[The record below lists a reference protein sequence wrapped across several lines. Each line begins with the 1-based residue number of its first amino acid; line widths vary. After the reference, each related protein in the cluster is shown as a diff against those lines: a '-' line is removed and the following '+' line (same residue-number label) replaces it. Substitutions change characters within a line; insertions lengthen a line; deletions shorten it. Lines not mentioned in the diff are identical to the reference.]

1 MKRQKLFLYIIL
13 STILCLSGCKV
24 SSYFPSKAEIE
35 NLEFIRILGID
46 KSPQNPEEI
55 RVTMLYMA
63 RESQPGGKAGGNSD
77 GDQKGEAS
85 KIRTVVWEGRTV
97 SEAIK
102 GAQMISERQIFL
114 GHVFAV
120 IIGDEAARE
129 GITKYIDFI
138 SRGMELRLNNN
149 VYIAKGSTAEDLIV
163 KSSQSGKSLPDTIE
177 HFQKNY
183 EATSTS
189 GSLKLIELMG
199 KLDREN
205 NGIFIPALKIVAQES
220 DSAQGGEKGRENIVI
235 ELDGYGIIKGHML
248 IGYVDKQLS
257 SAINILNNKYVS
269 GDIIVSDPYGYAVT
283 LEVIE
288 MHTKKEYKFNG
299 DDIESVMLNIIV
311 NSNVGEQHS
320 NKNIYDKASLEYL
333 FEQQADAVKDSVYSI
348 VEYAQKHNVDVLGFG
363 KSLFQKHPVK
373 WERIKDDWDSI
384 FPNLKVDIDVK
395 SRILRT
401 YDITQPNSMEDMK

>member
-183 EATSTS
+183 EATSAS

-199 KLDREN
+199 KLDGEN

>member
-199 KLDREN
+199 KLDGEN

>member
-183 EATSTS
+183 GSTSTS

-199 KLDREN
+199 KLDGEN
-205 NGIFIPALKIVAQES
+205 NGIFIPALNIVAQES

-373 WERIKDDWDSI
+373 WGRIKDDWDSI

>member
-138 SRGMELRLNNN
+138 SRGMELR
-149 VYIAKGSTAEDLIV
+149 
-163 KSSQSGKSLPDTIE
+163 
-177 HFQKNY
+177 
-183 EATSTS
+183 
-189 GSLKLIELMG
+189 
-199 KLDREN
+199 
-205 NGIFIPALKIVAQES
+205 
-220 DSAQGGEKGRENIVI
+220 
-235 ELDGYGIIKGHML
+235 
-248 IGYVDKQLS
+248 
-257 SAINILNNKYVS
+257 
-269 GDIIVSDPYGYAVT
+269 
-283 LEVIE
+283 
-288 MHTKKEYKFNG
+288 
-299 DDIESVMLNIIV
+299 
-311 NSNVGEQHS
+311 
-320 NKNIYDKASLEYL
+320 
-333 FEQQADAVKDSVYSI
+333 
-348 VEYAQKHNVDVLGFG
+348 
-363 KSLFQKHPVK
+363 
-373 WERIKDDWDSI
+373 
-384 FPNLKVDIDVK
+384 
-395 SRILRT
+395 
-401 YDITQPNSMEDMK
+401 